1 MVTFW
6 ISWVWHSQIQHWA
19 FCPNDFLPWDIVQSW
34 SSLWS
39 LMRTERHPTST
50 KTCTSTA
57 GNDGKGFFFV
67 LFFFLPKVRCPCVK
81 TNKVEL
87 RNVNSF
93 SSHKVGFHV
102 LRGDSWGELTVQ
114 LCVIAVNGFPVL
126 IMELQK
132 DEKTQAPP
140 PTCSKMTK
148 HWKEFAL
155 DIKMLKRQPYF
166 FSGTFY

>member
-1 MVTFW
+1 MVTFL
-6 ISWVWHSQIQHWA
+6 ISWVWHSEIQHWA

-50 KTCTSTA
+50 KTQQADSRKWWERC
-57 GNDGKGFFFV
+57 FFFFSAKGEV
-67 LFFFLPKVRCPCVK
+67 SVRCPCVK

-102 LRGDSWGELTVQ
+102 PRGDSWGELTVQ

-132 DEKTQAPP
+132 DEKTQAPS
-140 PTCSKMTK
+140 PTYSKMTK
-148 HWKEFAL
+148 HWKVL
-155 DIKMLKRQPYF
+155 C
-166 FSGTFY
+166 SGH